1 MFLYQQPL
9 RLTRPQQESASF
21 WKKKQKLFLAGARGT
36 AALML

>member
-1 MFLYQQPL
+1 L

-21 WKKKQKLFLAGARGT
+21 LKKKQKLLLIGARGA